1 MLDVVPPVVR
11 DGGRGCLYTA
21 EPTDGCPRDSEAVHQ
36 SIKKMLMFTFNAI
49 ARQSIYAQGCS
60 VPLGRFLNM
69 P

>member
-36 SIKKMLMFTFNAI
+36 CLRSQRPSVWVPVRLSVLLMF
-49 ARQSIYAQGCS
+49 Y
-60 VPLGRFLNM
+60 L
-69 P
+69 